1 MNGNPGHPLDTFPWW
16 TRHPQQGKRVPRA
29 FFARGT
35 LDVAREMLG
44 TRLVRLLHGRRV
56 AGIVVETE
64 AYIGETDAGCH
75 ARAGRTRR
83 TEVMYGPPG
92 HAYVYFNYGMHWLF
106 NVVTEREGFPAAVL
120 VRALLPVEGLT
131 YMAQRRAG
139 QPVARWT
146 DGPAKL
152 CRALDITGALHGV
165 DLCRE
170 DAPLFFEFDGCLTD
184 DIVVRGP
191 RVGLNN
197 VPEPWRS
204 IPWRFRLH
212 PKAYRE
218 ALKQVAALGMP
229 GVAGG
234 PAG

>member
-1 MNGNPGHPLDTFPWW
+1 MNARRHPLDVFPWW
-16 TRHPQQGKRVPRA
+16 KGHPRQGERVPRS
-29 FFARGT
+29 FFAQGT
-35 LDVAREMLG
+35 LDVARTLLG
-44 TRLVRLLHGRRV
+44 TRLVRIVHGQRV
-56 AGIVVETE
+56 AGIVVEAE

-120 VRALLPVEGLT
+120 VRALLPLEGLT
-131 YMAQRRAG
+131 FMAQRRAG
-139 QPVARWT
+139 QPVTRWT

-152 CRALDITGALHGV
+152 CQALDITGALHGL
-165 DLCRE
+165 DLCQE
-170 DAPLFFEFDGCLTD
+170 GAPLFFEFDGSLREEA
-184 DIVVRGP
+184 VVQGP

-204 IPWRFRLH
+204 MPWRFRLH
-212 PKAYRE
+212 PQAYRE
-218 ALKQVAALGMP
+218 ALKHLEAIYMHGLADAPTG
-229 GVAGG
+229 
-234 PAG
+234 